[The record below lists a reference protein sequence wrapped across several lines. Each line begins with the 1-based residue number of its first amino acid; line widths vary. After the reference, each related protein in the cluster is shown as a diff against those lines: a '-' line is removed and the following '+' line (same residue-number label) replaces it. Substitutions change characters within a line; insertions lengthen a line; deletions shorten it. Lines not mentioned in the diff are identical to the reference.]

1 MADRPVRWRR
11 RVIILLILLVVAGFA
26 TRAWRQRGGSV
37 DSDSWVLLDLQGS
50 YAEDGAD
57 DTLARLFGEATPSL
71 LDLLLTIRDAG
82 EDPRVAGLVVRV
94 RPLAVGWAKA
104 QEIRD
109 ALISYRASGK
119 PLHAYLELE
128 LGGGSMEY
136 YVASAA
142 GHIHVPPGA
151 AAPVTGLLA
160 QYVFLGGVWEK
171 LDIQMQVLKIR
182 EYKTFGDM
190 LSEKKMTPWHR
201 EMADALLDSLY
212 GQLVDGIAMQ
222 RHLTPAVVRAL
233 IDQGPAMP
241 AELIRAGLVDDAQ
254 FLEQLRVALVGA
266 DGEWLKGEDYAGAR
280 RPLPNAPSVRRKMAV
295 IYGVGAVVSGESS
308 SNPTGGESTM
318 GADTLTAA
326 FVEASKDD
334 DVEAIVFRVDSPGGS
349 ALAADLIWQ
358 AADAA
363 RALKPVVVSMSDVA
377 ASGGYYVAA
386 PGTKILASP
395 GTLTGSIGVV
405 LAKPNVRGLLAKLGI
420 NTVEMQ
426 RGDLA
431 SMLSVNENFTPKQL
445 ARVTA
450 TMDYIYDLFVQ
461 RVAAGRSLDKAQVN
475 EVGRGRVWTG
485 AQAVEHG
492 LVDELGGFLTAI
504 NAAKTAA
511 GIPLEEKVGLV
522 FYPKHKSLVQ
532 RLGKALGTRV
542 FGAAP
547 VWWQHVQRATAAFYF
562 QPGSVLTLMP
572 EEIVIR

>member
-11 RVIILLILLVVAGFA
+11 RLIILLVLVVVGVFA
-26 TRAWRQRGGSV
+26 TRAWRQRGGFV
-37 DSDSWVLLDLQGS
+37 PKDSWVLLDLQGGYGEES
-50 YAEDGAD
+50 ND
-57 DTLARLFGEATPSL
+57 DMLSRLFGERAPSL

-82 EDPRVAGLVVRV
+82 DDPRVAGLVVRI
-94 RPLAVGWAKA
+94 RPLAIGWAKV

-109 ALISYRASGK
+109 ALLSYRASGK

-136 YVASAA
+136 YLASAA
-142 GHIHVPPGA
+142 ERIHVPPGA

-171 LDIQMQVLKIR
+171 LDIEMQVLKIR

-190 LSEKKMTPWHR
+190 LSEKQMTPWHR

-212 GQLVDGIAMQ
+212 EQLVDGIAVQ
-222 RHLTPAVVRAL
+222 RHLEPAVVRQL
-233 IDQGPAMP
+233 IDAGPATP
-241 AELIRAGLVDDAQ
+241 DELTDDGLVDDAQ
-254 FLEQLRVALVGA
+254 YLEQLRVGLVGD
-266 DGEWLKGEDYAGAR
+266 DGEWLKAEDYAGAR
-280 RPLPNAPSVRRKMAV
+280 RPLPNAPSVHRKMAV
-295 IYGVGAVVSGESS
+295 IYGVGTVVSGESS
-308 SNPTGGESTM
+308 ASPTGGESTM
-318 GADTLTAA
+318 GSDTLAEA
-326 FVEASKDD
+326 FVEATKDD
-334 DVEAIVFRVDSPGGS
+334 DIEAIVFRVDSPGGS

-358 AADAA
+358 AADTA
-363 RALKPVVVSMSDVA
+363 RASKPVVVSMSDVA

-405 LAKPNVRGLLAKLGI
+405 MAKPNVRGLLAKLGV

-431 SMLSVNENFTPKQL
+431 SMMSINESFTPKQY
-445 ARVTA
+445 ARISA

-485 AQAVEHG
+485 AQAVKKG
-492 LVDELGGFLTAI
+492 LVDEIGGFLSAI
-504 NAAKTAA
+504 NVAKIAA
-511 GIPLEEKVGLV
+511 GIPVDEKVGLV
-522 FYPKHKSLVQ
+522 FYPQHKSLVQ
-532 RLGKALGTRV
+532 RLGKLIGAQV

-547 VWWQHVQRATAAFYF
+547 LWWQHVQRATAALNFE
-562 QPGSVLTLMP
+562 PGSVLTLMP